1 MADDVLT
8 KVEKQMEGTNLALAA
23 VAEVLQKMDAR
34 LSTDE
39 EVQMRKEE
47 EAQVQSER
55 SALVKEIAGEVALL
69 LADAGLDVDGT
80 KVRSAAKT
88 GKAAGNADDAE
99 KAVNIKS
106 AIADQQATI
115 QAMSKEGGEEEDE
128 EELDTKGYKAEKGG
142 YMKTHVP
149 GHEEDEDEEPVE
161 EGMEKEGDEAAA
173 EYPAEEEEDEEGE
186 VKAMAKQLKAVKKQI
201 ASYEKSME
209 KAITKET
216 ESRLRK
222 MGFREENG
230 LQRPQMVAPPL
241 GTDGAT
247 PIQKTDTTDTV
258 DQLAGLSYKQL
269 RDLQAQIEMGNTD
282 GVPKEL
288 LG

>member
-39 EVQMRKEE
+39 EAEMRKAEE
-47 EAQVQSER
+47 SQAQSER
-55 SALVKEIAGEVALL
+55 TALVKEIAGEVALL
-69 LADAGLDVDGT
+69 LADAGMDVDGT

-99 KAVNIKS
+99 KAVNIKTN
-106 AIADQQATI
+106 IADQQATI
-115 QAMSKEGGEEEDE
+115 QAMRKEEDE
-128 EELDTKGYKAEKGG
+128 EEEEEDIKAAKGG

-149 GHEEDEDEEPVE
+149 GHEEDEDEELE
-161 EGMEKEGDEAAA
+161 EGMEKEGDDA
-173 EYPAEEEEDEEGE
+173 EKYPAEEEEEGDIQ
-186 VKAMAKQLKAVKKQI
+186 AMAKQLKAMKKQL
-201 ASYEKSME
+201 ASYEKSMDT
-209 KAITKET
+209 AITKET

-230 LQRPQMVAPPL
+230 LQRPQMIAPPL

-247 PIQKTDTTDTV
+247 PIKKTDNNTDV
-258 DQLAGLSYKQL
+258 VEQLTELSFKQL
-269 RDLQAQIEMGNTD
+269 RDLQAQIEMGNTE

-288 LG
+288 LGG